1 VARDIIDLRKEEMN
15 RVYLAVA
22 LACWGGAVLAAE
34 QVAIEQVAG
43 IQGAPSGAAGVS
55 ALAGEGEYRQVRA
68 VTLPNGQQRV
78 RYEQTWHGIPV
89 WGQVLVA
96 EQSLGGQVSKL
107 SGQML
112 RQIEGDVAS
121 PVATLSPAEAAVKAR
136 NGAKGSNERVKLFVV
151 QDEAGQARL
160 VYLVSWLAA
169 SEAPSRPFVMVD
181 AHSGVELKRW
191 EGINHQNASGP
202 GGNTKTGKYF
212 YGADFGPLLVDANC
226 RMSSASV
233 DTINMNHAT
242 SGGSVHQFSCPENT
256 VKEINGA
263 FSPLNDAHYFGNVVF
278 DMYRSWYNTAP
289 LSFKLKMRVHYG
301 RNYENAFWDG
311 SQMTFGDGATT
322 FYPLVSLDVAAHEVS
337 HGFTEQNA
345 GLVYANQSGGI
356 NEAFSDMAGEAAENF
371 MKGSNDWL
379 VGAQIFKG
387 SGSLRYFEDPTRDG
401 SSIGHASD
409 YRSGMDVHHSSGVYN
424 RAFYLLAT
432 SNGWNTRKA
441 FEVFVLANRL
451 YWGPNTDYDQGACGV
466 TKAATDLGYS
476 LADINRAFQTVG
488 VNASCGG
495 TPPSG
500 GSVLQNGVA
509 LTGLAGAQG
518 GKLNYTIEVP
528 AGKSTLVVASS
539 GGSGDADLYVKF
551 GAVPT
556 STSYDC
562 RPYKSGNTETC
573 TLNAPKAGTWHVQLS
588 GFSAFSGVSLKA
600 SY

>member
-1 VARDIIDLRKEEMN
+1 MN
-15 RVYLAVA
+15 KVYLAVV
-22 LACWGGAVLAAE
+22 LACWGSAAMAAE
-34 QVAIEQVAG
+34 QVEVNQVSDLT
-43 IQGAPSGAAGVS
+43 GAVSGAARIG
-55 ALAGEGEYRQVRA
+55 ALATGDGEFRQVRT

-78 RYEQTWHGIPV
+78 RYEQTWQGIPV

-96 EQSLGGQVSKL
+96 DQALGGQVNQV
-107 SGQML
+107 SGTML
-112 RQIEGDVAS
+112 RKIDADLTG
-121 PVATLSPAEAAVKAR
+121 PTATLSPADAGLKAR
-136 NGAKGSNERVKLFVV
+136 AGAKGSNERVKLFVM

-169 SEAPSRPFVMVD
+169 SKEPSRPFVMID
-181 AHSGVELKRW
+181 AQSGSELKRW
-191 EGINHQNASGP
+191 EGINHQDATGP
-202 GGNTKTGKYF
+202 GGNLKTGKYF
-212 YGADFGPLLVDANC
+212 YGADFGPLKVDDSC
-226 RMSSASV
+226 RMSSSNV
-233 DTINMNHAT
+233 DTINLNHAT
-242 SGGSVHQFSCPENT
+242 SGGAVHQFSCPENR

-263 FSPLNDAHYFGNVVF
+263 YSPLNDAHYFGNVVF
-278 DMYRSWYNTAP
+278 DMYRNWYNTAP

-337 HGFTEQNA
+337 HGFTEQNS
-345 GLVYANQSGGI
+345 GLVYSGQSGGI
-356 NEAFSDMAGEAAENF
+356 NEAFSDMAGEAAENY

-387 SGSLRYFEDPTRDG
+387 NGSLRYFEDPTRDG

-409 YRSGMDVHHSSGVYN
+409 YYDGIDVHHSSGVYN
-424 RAFYLLAT
+424 RAFYLLANT
-432 SNGWNTRKA
+432 GGWNTRKA

-451 YWGPNTDYDQGACGV
+451 YWGANTSFDQGACGV
-466 TKAATDLGYS
+466 TRAATDLGYS
-476 LADINRAFQTVG
+476 LTDIATAFTAVG
-488 VNASCGG
+488 VNASCGA
-495 TPPSG
+495 TPQPDKE
-500 GSVLQNGVA
+500 LQNGVA
-509 LTGLAGAQG
+509 VTNLTAAKG

-528 AGKSTLVVASS
+528 TGKSQLVIASS

-556 STSYDC
+556 GTSYDC
-562 RPYKSGNTETC
+562 RPYKSGNAETC